1 MAGGVGALQSQSARG
16 AGGVEQQPGVDS
28 TSSERYD
35 DLLNMLDKRS
45 QNDRL
50 GLNYQTYI
58 IEHRKL
64 PVSTK
69 TLPLVIKNLK
79 KWVAEQMLHR

>member
-1 MAGGVGALQSQSARG
+1 
-16 AGGVEQQPGVDS
+16 
-28 TSSERYD
+28 
-35 DLLNMLDKRS
+35 MLDKRS